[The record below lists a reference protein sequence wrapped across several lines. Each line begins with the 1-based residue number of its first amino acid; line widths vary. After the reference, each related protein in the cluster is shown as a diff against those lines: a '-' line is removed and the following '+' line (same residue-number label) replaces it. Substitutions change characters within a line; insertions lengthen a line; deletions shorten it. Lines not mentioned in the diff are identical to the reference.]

1 MSDVTETWEAYE
13 RSVLAFERVLHSC
26 MVDMPTEGM
35 IARPVDCDPDGVAEL
50 CAAFMVDSGID
61 PENIDD
67 HLDLFNAWIWS
78 SVLEVVNISRQGWT
92 EDESTIDAVELL
104 LAFGGPNVRLTVP
117 VRFNTAWATLSVHW
131 ASDSYEREIYVPA
144 LSELLEDQSQ
154 FYVAQGVN

>member
-26 MVDMPTEGM
+26 MVDVPTEGM
-35 IARPVDCDPDGVAEL
+35 IIRPVDCDED
-50 CAAFMVDSGID
+50 CAAFMADHGIN

-67 HLDLFNAWIWS
+67 HLDLFEAWAES
-78 SVLEVVNISRQGWT
+78 SVLEIVNISRQGWA
-92 EDESTIDAVELL
+92 EDEPTIDAVELL

-144 LSELLEDQSQ
+144 LFELLEYQSQ